1 MKIDIQAL
9 DFSLTDPLKREVQRR
24 VTEPLSARHEHISRI
39 QVRLGDVNGPKG
51 GKDMYCRIR
60 VEMPDQKDVFV
71 EDVESDM
78 YMAIYRAAGRVNRT
92 VSRRLSRVR
101 ERHIRHVTRHAD
113 ELPGVVSPG

>member
-24 VTEPLSARHEHISRI
+24 VTERLSARHEHISRI

-60 VEMPDQKDVFV
+60 VELPGQKDVFV

-92 VSRRLSRVR
+92 VSRRLSRVS

-113 ELPGVVSPG
+113 ELLGAVSPG

>member
-9 DFSLTDPLKREVQRR
+9 GFSLTNALMREVERR
-24 VTEPLSARHEHISRI
+24 VMEPLSARHEHISRI

-60 VEMPDQKDVFV
+60 VEMPGQKDAFV
-71 EDVESDM
+71 EDIESDM

-101 ERHIRHVTRHAD
+101 ERHIRRVNRRAS
-113 ELPGVVSPG
+113 ELLVAVSPG